1 MTPLATR
8 GTFNVFVRAIGYSRN
23 PDSATQARP
32 VISPVP
38 LRTNDPAGTF
48 LCHTSSRGM
57 TTVTPVR
64 TGPTLGLNGPG
75 HGCTGPDG
83 KDQQRYGQ
91 TGYAVR
97 PQGSIQHG
105 EQ

>member
-8 GTFNVFVRAIGYSRN
+8 GTFNVFVRAIGYSRK
-23 PDSATQARP
+23 PDSLIQASP
-32 VISPVP
+32 VISPVL

-64 TGPTLGLNGPG
+64 IGPSPGLSGPSPEMRVVWPTVTPATSVIALSGPG
-75 HGCTGPDG
+75 
-83 KDQQRYGQ
+83 
-91 TGYAVR
+91 V
-97 PQGSIQHG
+97 
-105 EQ
+105 